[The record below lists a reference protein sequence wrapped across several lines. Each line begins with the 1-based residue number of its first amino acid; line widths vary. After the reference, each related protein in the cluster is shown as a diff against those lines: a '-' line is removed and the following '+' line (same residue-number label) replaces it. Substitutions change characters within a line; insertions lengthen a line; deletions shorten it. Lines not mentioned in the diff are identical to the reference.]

1 MILDGCYDWDTQT
14 YTYPGGVVSL
24 ATTGGRFLVRCGV
37 EWLWCP
43 VTGLLAEL
51 DRVAG
56 LTVQAGPDDFGAPFQ
71 LIRGTEAVPWRSLP
85 LRDAAVAEL
94 LLRTDLDPR
103 LRDDLV
109 RHVAAAPFYE
119 GI

>member
-56 LTVQAGPDDFGAPFQ
+56 LTVQAGPDDYASAFQ
-71 LIRGTEAVPWRSLP
+71 LVRGREPVPWRSRE
-85 LRDAAVAEL
+85 LRDAAVADL
-94 LLRTDLDPR
+94 GMRTDLDPR

-109 RHVAAAPFYE
+109 RHVRSSPHYE
-119 GI
+119 GL